1 MSDGEKL
8 LSMNGSETMPPHR
21 VLHSWDS
28 SLVTSI
34 QFEVKSKK
42 KEKTVKK
49 SDKLRRASRG
59 DEARYHSSLSRA
71 RRRNRLIAAVIHS
84 CSHVSL
90 SQFPAGYK
98 IFSLFRYLLLTPFPT
113 FTVWESAQ

>member
-21 VLHSWDS
+21 RLHSWDS

-49 SDKLRRASRG
+49 VTSCAAPHGAMKRDITPLF
-59 DEARYHSSLSRA
+59 RA
-71 RRRNRLIAAVIHS
+71 RGGVI
-84 CSHVSL
+84 V
-90 SQFPAGYK
+90 
-98 IFSLFRYLLLTPFPT
+98 
-113 FTVWESAQ
+113 